1 MILYM
6 GETINRLENM
16 IFGDFVVDIIV
27 FVSVQMSWKLT
38 SSLTDEPILMKLHI
52 YWSKLP
58 NATRILAYT

>member
-27 FVSVQMSWKLT
+27 FVSVQMS
-38 SSLTDEPILMKLHI
+38 
-52 YWSKLP
+52 
-58 NATRILAYT
+58 